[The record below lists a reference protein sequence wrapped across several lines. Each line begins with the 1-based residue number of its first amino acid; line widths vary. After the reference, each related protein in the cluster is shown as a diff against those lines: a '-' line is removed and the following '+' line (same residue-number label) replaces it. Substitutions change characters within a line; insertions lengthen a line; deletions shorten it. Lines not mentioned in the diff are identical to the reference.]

1 MKRSSKIISTLLVGA
16 ALTTMSSKF
25 FAVESKEAIEKKIL
39 SGKDRY
45 ETAIKVSSKW
55 DKADD
60 IILINSMAIADGLSA
75 APFAKHKDA
84 PILLT
89 ESDKLTESTKK
100 RIKELGAKNIFIV
113 GGEGVVSKEV
123 IKEIEALG
131 MKVERIAGKNRYETS
146 VKIAKQLNYEKVAVV
161 NGVTG
166 LADALSVA
174 APAATNNMAILLTD
188 GKTLGEAEG
197 MAKGKEA
204 FVIGGGAV
212 VPEGLVKELNA
223 ERLSGKNRSET
234 NVKIMEK
241 FYGKEDVKTLYIAKD
256 GSTKENELI
265 DALALGSLAGKEGS
279 PIILTGNDLDE
290 TQKNYL
296 SAQKN
301 IKIIYEIGGS
311 LKENVIKNIVNILN
325 SKEETLTKPTENKGD
340 STKPTRGNESPTKP
354 TVNNGGSTKPTED
367 NGSSAKPT
375 EGNGETTKPTEG
387 NGDSKETNHGTEEPN
402 NKNLIDRNKSSIM
415 EVHFVYYAVLSLNEG
430 NIDNCDFYIDGNLVK
445 PEKVNTSGTI
455 LKIEVKDSNKKKIK
469 VVKGDLEDSVTL
481 ELKM

>member
-16 ALTTMSSKF
+16 TLTTMSSKF
-25 FAVESKEAIEKKIL
+25 FAVENKEAIEKKIL

-45 ETAIKVSSKW
+45 ETAIKISSKW
-55 DKADD
+55 DKADNV
-60 IILINSMAIADGLSA
+60 ILINSMAIADGLSA

-100 RIKELGAKNIFIV
+100 RIKELGAKNIFVV
-113 GGEGVVSKEV
+113 GGEAVVSKEV
-123 IKEIEALG
+123 VKEIEALG
-131 MKVERIAGKNRYETS
+131 TKVERISGKNRYETS
-146 VKIAKQLNYEKVAVV
+146 VKIAKQLNFEKVAVV

-174 APAATNNMAILLTD
+174 APAATNDMAILLTD
-188 GKTLGEAEG
+188 GKNLGEVEG
-197 MAKGKEA
+197 MVKGKETFA
-204 FVIGGGAV
+204 IGGEGV
-212 VPEGLVKELNA
+212 VSEALVKDLKA

-241 FYGKEDVKTLYIAKD
+241 FYGKEDVKALYIAKD

-265 DALALGSLAGKEGS
+265 DALALGSLAGKEGA
-279 PIILTGNDLDE
+279 PIILTGNDLDD

-296 SAQKN
+296 RAQRN
-301 IKIIYEIGGS
+301 IKTIYEIGGS
-311 LKENVIKNIVNILN
+311 LKENVIRNIVNILN
-325 SKEETLTKPTENKGD
+325 GKEETSTKPTENNGSSIKPTKGNES
-340 STKPTRGNESPTKP
+340 STKPTKGNGDSI
-354 TVNNGGSTKPTED
+354 KPTEG
-367 NGSSAKPT
+367 NGGSAKPT
-375 EGNGETTKPTEG
+375 EGNGGTTKPTEG
-387 NGDSKETNHGTEEPN
+387 NGDSAKPNPGTEEPN

-430 NIDNCDFYIDGNLVK
+430 NIDNCKVYIDGNLAK
-445 PEKVNTSGTI
+445 SEKVNTSGTI
-455 LKIEVKDSNKKKIK
+455 LKIELKDSNKKKIK

>member
-16 ALTTMSSKF
+16 TLATMSSKF
-25 FAVESKEAIEKKIL
+25 FAVESKETIEKKIL

-55 DKADD
+55 DKADNV
-60 IILINSMAIADGLSA
+60 ILINSMAIADGLSS

-89 ESDKLTESTKK
+89 DSDKLSESTKK

-123 IKEIEALG
+123 VKEIQALG
-131 MKVERIAGKNRYETS
+131 IKVERISGKNRYETS

-161 NGVTG
+161 NGITG

-174 APAATNNMAILLTD
+174 APAATNDMAILLTD
-188 GKTLGEAEG
+188 GKNLEEVEG
-197 MAKGKEA
+197 MAKGKEIFA
-204 FVIGGGAV
+204 IGGEGV
-212 VPEGLVKELNA
+212 VSEALVKELKA

-241 FYGKEDVKTLYIAKD
+241 FYDKEDVKALYIAKD

-265 DALALGSLAGKEGS
+265 DALALGSLAGKEGV
-279 PIILTGNDLDE
+279 PIILTGNNLDDA
-290 TQKNYL
+290 QKNYL
-296 SAQKN
+296 IAQKN
-301 IKIIYEIGGS
+301 IKTIYEIGGS
-311 LKENVIKNIVNILN
+311 LKENVIRNIVNILN
-325 SKEETLTKPTENKGD
+325 GKEETSTKPTENNG
-340 STKPTRGNESPTKP
+340 SSIKPTKRNESSAKSTEDNGGSMES
-354 TVNNGGSTKPTED
+354 TGGNGGSTKPTE
-367 NGSSAKPT
+367 
-375 EGNGETTKPTEG
+375 GNGGTTKPIEG
-387 NGDSKETNHGTEEPN
+387 NEDSTKPNPGTEEPK

-430 NIDNCDFYIDGNLVK
+430 NVDNCEVYIDGNLAK

-455 LKIEVKDSNKKKIK
+455 LKIELKDSNKKKIK
-469 VVKGDLEDSVTL
+469 VVKGDLEDNVTL
-481 ELKM
+481 ELKI

>member
-1 MKRSSKIISTLLVGA
+1 MKRNLKIISILLVGA

-25 FAVESKEAIEKKIL
+25 FAVENKEAIEKKIL

-55 DKADD
+55 DKADNV
-60 IILINSMAIADGLSA
+60 ILINSMAIADGLSS

-89 ESDKLTESTKK
+89 ESDKLPESTKK
-100 RIKELGAKNIFIV
+100 RIKELRVKNIFIV

-123 IKEIEALG
+123 AKEIQGLG
-131 MKVERIAGKNRYETS
+131 IKVERISGKNRYETS
-146 VKIAKQLNYEKVAVV
+146 AKIAKQLNYEKVAVV
-161 NGVTG
+161 NGITG

-188 GKTLGEAEG
+188 GKSLGEVED

-212 VPEGLVKELNA
+212 VPEALVKELNA

-241 FYGKEDVKTLYIAKD
+241 FYDKEDVKALYIAKD

-279 PIILTGNDLDE
+279 PMILTGNDLDD
-290 TQKNYL
+290 TQKSYL
-296 SAQKN
+296 RAQRN
-301 IKIIYEIGGS
+301 IKTIYEIGGS
-311 LKENVIKNIVNILN
+311 LKENVIRNIVDILN
-325 SKEETLTKPTENKGD
+325 GKEKTSTKPTENNGGLTKPTE
-340 STKPTRGNESPTKP
+340 GNR
-354 TVNNGGSTKPTED
+354 
-367 NGSSAKPT
+367 SSAKPT
-375 EGNGETTKPTEG
+375 ESNEGATKPIEGNGNSIKPTEDNGETTKPTEG
-387 NGDSKETNHGTEEPN
+387 NGDSTKPNTGTEESN
-402 NKNLIDRNKSSIM
+402 NKNLIDKNKSSIL

-430 NIDNCDFYIDGNLVK
+430 NIDNCKVYIDGNLVK

-455 LKIEVKDSNKKKIK
+455 LKIELKDSNKKKIK

-481 ELKM
+481 ELKI

>member
-1 MKRSSKIISTLLVGA
+1 MKRSSKIIFTLLVGA
-16 ALTTMSSKF
+16 TLTTMSSKF
-25 FAVESKEAIEKKIL
+25 FAVESKETIEKKIL

-55 DKADD
+55 DKADNV
-60 IILINSMAIADGLSA
+60 ILINSMAIADGLSA

-89 ESDKLTESTKK
+89 DLDKLSESTKK

-113 GGEGVVSKEV
+113 GGEGVISKKV
-123 IKEIEALG
+123 VKEIEALG
-131 MKVERIAGKNRYETS
+131 TKVERISGKNRYETS
-146 VKIAKQLNYEKVAVV
+146 AKIAKQLNSEKVAVV
-161 NGVTG
+161 NGITG

-174 APAATNNMAILLTD
+174 APAAANDMAILLTD
-188 GKTLGEAEG
+188 GSSLGEVEG

-204 FVIGGGAV
+204 FVIGGEAV
-212 VPEGLVKELNA
+212 VSEALVKELNA

-241 FYGKEDVKTLYIAKD
+241 FYDKEDVKELYIAKD

-265 DALALGSLAGKEGS
+265 DALALGSLAGKEGA

-290 TQKNYL
+290 AQKNYL
-296 SAQKN
+296 RTQKN
-301 IKIIYEIGGS
+301 IRTIYEIGGS
-311 LKENVIKNIVNILN
+311 LKENVIRNIVNILN
-325 SKEETLTKPTENKGD
+325 GKEETSTKPTENNGASIKPTKD
-340 STKPTRGNESPTKP
+340 SESSTKPTKG
-354 TVNNGGSTKPTED
+354 NGGSMKPIEGNEGPAKPRED
-367 NGSSAKPT
+367 NG
-375 EGNGETTKPTEG
+375 GTTKPTEG
-387 NGDSKETNHGTEEPN
+387 NGESTKPNDSKEENN

-430 NIDNCDFYIDGNLVK
+430 NIDNCKVYIDGDLVK

-455 LKIEVKDSNKKKIK
+455 LKVELKDSNKKKIK
-469 VVKGDLEDSVTL
+469 VVKGDLEDNVTL
-481 ELKM
+481 ELKI